1 MCYVTGMSAA
11 GMIDDDTSEP
21 IRMGG
26 RMPGFL
32 RGGLIVVG
40 LGICGLVIHELGGG
54 LWPFS
59 ILSVFFGI
67 ILFGGLTVG
76 ASIALMGWLA
86 PDEEWTIRPGEIA
99 LSLMRGPHRLE
110 RRYAPDDFDTLG
122 VVRKT
127 DSDGP
132 DTWHIEG
139 QLRLNSAQLILS
151 PEREPVFAGLSWL
164 RWINAPHS
172 LLKAGP
178 AYQDRVRTPGFSRED
193 AAERALA
200 MFRAL

>member
-1 MCYVTGMSAA
+1 MDAA
-11 GMIDDDTSEP
+11 RTIEKDTSEP
-21 IRMGG
+21 IRLGG

-32 RGGLIVVG
+32 RVGLIVVG
-40 LGICGLVIHELGGG
+40 LGVCGLVTHELGRG

-67 ILFGGLTVG
+67 ILFGGVTVG

-86 PDEEWTIRPGEIA
+86 PDEEWVIRPGEIA
-99 LSLMRGPHRLE
+99 LSLTRGPHRLE
-110 RRYAPDDFDTLG
+110 RLYAPDDFDTLG

-139 QLRLNSAQLILS
+139 RLRLDSAQLILT

-178 AYQDRVRTPGFSRED
+178 AYQDVVHTPGFSRED
-193 AAERALA
+193 AAERALV
-200 MFRAL
+200 MFLTV